1 MPRKAS
7 GGLGAVYRKEIL
19 EVSRDRKTLVFML
32 VLPLVLI
39 PLLLQVMVDFVAEAN
54 KKAATETLT
63 YALVGEE
70 HLPGLSEALDGVG
83 GFERVEIDSVEAIP
97 AKLKAEEL
105 KFALVVPEPLGESQ
119 QSIVELHY
127 DNASM
132 TSKVKARTADVLKE
146 FGEGVRAERLTALGI
161 RTFSDQSAIIAP
173 VVMVERGTASMRE
186 KLGENLGGILPYMV
200 IPFCFLGALYP
211 AIDLGAGEKERGT
224 LETLLLAPV
233 SRLRLVL
240 GKYLVVFTSGL
251 VSATLSLVAIGGWF
265 AIEGPKLAGELSEIT
280 ASIGAV
286 DLALVWLMLVPTT
299 AMFAAILLSISIYA
313 KSFKEAQSFAAPF
326 NMLCILPAVAA
337 MLPGVE
343 LNWKWA
349 LVPVSNIAL
358 AIKELIKG
366 TMDYSMLGVI
376 LASSS
381 VVAGVLL
388 VFCTRWFSR
397 ESVLFRQ

>member
-1 MPRKAS
+1 MQPESR
-7 GGLGAVYRKEIL
+7 GGIMTVYRKEIL
-19 EVSRDRKTLVFML
+19 EVSRDRKTLLFMM

-39 PLLLQVMVDFVAEAN
+39 PLLLQVMVDFVADAE

-63 YALVGEE
+63 YAVFGEDQ
-70 HLPGLSEALDGVG
+70 LPGLTDALAGAEGYERVALDSPDDIEVALED
-83 GFERVEIDSVEAIP
+83 ERI
-97 AKLKAEEL
+97 KL
-105 KFALVVPEPLGESQ
+105 ALVVPAGVGESEQ
-119 QSIVELHY
+119 AIVELHY
-127 DNASM
+127 DNAST
-132 TSKVKARTADVLKE
+132 TSKVKRRTSKFIDAFSE
-146 FGEGVRAERLTALGI
+146 EVRAERLRALGAT
-161 RTFSDQSAIIAP
+161 TFSQQAAVVKP

-186 KLGENLGGILPYMV
+186 KLGEALGGMLPYMV

-233 SRLRLVL
+233 SRLQLVL
-240 GKYLVVFTSGL
+240 GKYLVVFTTGL

-265 AIEGPKLAGELSEIT
+265 AIEGPKLAGELSEIVG
-280 ASIGAV
+280 AIGAL

-299 AMFAAILLSISIYA
+299 AMFAAVLLSISIYA

-343 LNWKWA
+343 LNMTWA

-358 AIKELIKG
+358 AIKELLKG
-366 TMDYSMLGVI
+366 TMDYTMLGII
-376 LASSS
+376 LGSSTA
-381 VVAGVLL
+381 VATVLL